1 MTAYNMTREQSVDL
15 IVRTALEYGV
25 TDKRQIA
32 YMLASAEHE
41 TGNFRTSREDYGPT
55 QARINGY
62 SGGENYFGRGY
73 VQATH
78 DHRYAAMDNALGLNG
93 RLIADPDLA
102 ARDANLG
109 AQMMVVGMSR
119 GIYTNVGLDLFINA
133 NGTDYVGARG
143 VVNGSNEDA
152 KIAGYAQRW
161 ERELPQIIDR
171 LQREGVTPR
180 AMPDSPFAD
189 GKLSI
194 NERGPEVARLQEGL
208 VRANARDDAGRP
220 ILPDGEFG
228 GRTGQ
233 GIVNFKREYNRQ
245 HPDEPLPMTA
255 VADQRTL
262 TALGV
267 TLHQQGLQPQ
277 PSQPQPQIRQDTPPP
292 QPQSP
297 QLNQL
302 DDKARVLYQQIDKQ
316 LTEKLPPDTFKN
328 EQERTNAALA
338 LTAQAYG
345 KLNQVADV
353 GVKDGILA
361 VSDGKLGD
369 PASKGTHM
377 KLEDAVKQTPEDSL
391 RQIVQKQ
398 NEVQL
403 ESRPPQLPPP
413 VETQQQRPGVQQ

>member
-1 MTAYNMTREQSVDL
+1 MTAYDLTREQSVDL

-41 TGNFRTSREDYGPT
+41 TGNFRTAREDDGRN
-55 QARINGY
+55 QALRNGY
-62 SGGENYFGRGY
+62 SGGENYYGRGY
-73 VQATH
+73 VQTTH
-78 DHRYAAMDNALGLNG
+78 DHRYAEMDRTLGLNG

-102 ARDANLG
+102 ARDPNLG
-109 AQMMVVGMSR
+109 AQMIVVGMSR
-119 GIYTNVGLDLFINA
+119 GLYTNVGMDLHINA
-133 NGTDYVGARG
+133 NGTDYRGARE
-143 VVNGSNEDA
+143 VVNGSDRA
-152 KIAGYAQRW
+152 GLIAGFAERW
-161 ERELPQIIDR
+161 ERDLPQIIDR
-171 LQREGVTPR
+171 VQREGITPR
-180 AMPDSPFAD
+180 AMPGSPFAD
-189 GKLSI
+189 GQMSV

-208 VRANARDDAGRP
+208 VRANARDDAGRA
-220 ILPDGEFG
+220 IVPDGEFG
-228 GRTGQ
+228 GRTSQ
-233 GIVNFKREYNRQ
+233 ALLSFKREYNRQ

-277 PSQPQPQIRQDTPPP
+277 PQPQLPPEPQPQP
-292 QPQSP
+292 P

-302 DDKARVLYQQIDKQ
+302 DDKAKALYQQIDKQ
-316 LTEKLPPDTFKN
+316 LIEKLPADTFKN

-345 KLNQVADV
+345 KLNQATDA
-353 GVKDGILA
+353 GVKDGVLA

-369 PASKGTHM
+369 PASKGAHI

-391 RQIVQKQ
+391 RQIVHKQ
-398 NEVQL
+398 NEVPI
-403 ESRPPQLPPP
+403 EPRHMHAPPQI
-413 VETQQQRPGVQQ
+413 ETQQPQRSGMQP